1 MNFYA
6 KNSVSKAQ
14 FWSPTAIQLHNLQSI
29 GQTHQSAFAN
39 SHLGYTANY
48 LRRRTANH
56 SCRTILFQVFRHV
69 CSYNVL
75 GKLKAHVVSQAWVH
89 GLYGIGGTWRSCWTK
104 KIGLGLKSKP
114 RKLDSV
120 QSFPESVS
128 SEYLLGPYGQLAY
141 LPRKDTETFLFRN
154 KSRNFSNIF
163 QLCYIVRAQPPP
175 SS

>member
-1 MNFYA
+1 MNFHA

-14 FWSPTAIQLHNLQSI
+14 FWSPTAIQLHIFSQLDKP
-29 GQTHQSAFAN
+29 HQSAFAN

-104 KIGLGLKSKP
+104 KIGLSLKSKP
-114 RKLDSV
+114 RIDSV
-120 QSFPESVS
+120 IDRDILFKKNA
-128 SEYLLGPYGQLAY
+128 SEASQVHYDQN
-141 LPRKDTETFLFRN
+141 DHTEAKTHFC
-154 KSRNFSNIF
+154 SRNSLDFEITEI
-163 QLCYIVRAQPPP
+163 LIL
-175 SS
+175 